1 MADEFEVRFT
11 EQVVDII
18 LPAGKKIVLNPDK
31 LTIYNKKITKYQM
44 ADVTEKKPLWQ
55 DILQFSRNKN
65 KMAVGFISLGIVG
78 LALPVIPG

>member
-1 MADEFEVRFT
+1 
-11 EQVVDII
+11 
-18 LPAGKKIVLNPDK
+18 
-31 LTIYNKKITKYQM
+31 M

-78 LALPVIPG
+78 LALPVIPGFALLGVGVFLLKPEWIDSLKSQFNKN

>member
-1 MADEFEVRFT
+1 
-11 EQVVDII
+11 
-18 LPAGKKIVLNPDK
+18 
-31 LTIYNKKITKYQM
+31 M

-78 LALPVIPG
+78 LALPVIPGFALLGVGVFLLKPEWYYSLKKKFSKN